1 MAAYS
6 HDPLSARIFERG
18 QVSTKPGLVEDP
30 HPQKPQGAC
39 KRPKKKP
46 ARSKRQA
53 LSRDATLG
61 VYSYRFE
68 ISCPETNRK
77 GIVYTKSE
85 REARR
90 VGASYFVL
98 PRVRVAV
105 RLLGA
110 IVWDEL
116 GRQRHVTYDE
126 TRDGGRVV
134 KDLP

>member
-6 HDPLSARIFERG
+6 HDPLSARIFGRSTEPSSIENPRPP
-18 QVSTKPGLVEDP
+18 QVRIKSQD
-30 HPQKPQGAC
+30 AC
-39 KRPKKKP
+39 KRLKKTTRPK
-46 ARSKRQA
+46 RRG
-53 LSRDATLG
+53 LSRDAAPG
-61 VYSYRFE
+61 VYSYRFA
-68 ISCPETNRK
+68 ISCPETGRQ

-98 PRVRVAV
+98 PRVKVAV

-126 TRDGGRVV
+126 ARDGGRVV